1 MSWTEM
7 ETGLTFLMLTP
18 PLAAVSTSAL
28 WAQGILDWI
37 ILSVWQC
44 VFYTL
49 RCEHLTRLYH
59 TDHTPAT
66 KYRELQLQNENL
78 WHVKLEIEIFVHIL
92 SPNPVVNQR
101 LHPSHQLNTILCQ
114 PSQRYSATGGPTQV
128 SRLGTAG
135 KTIQSND
142 FIVKMNQVLWFYYS
156 QVSLI
161 FFAISHWNYKT
172 NLDNN
177 SYLLQNGVLSSLSW
191 FYNDRMLRK
200 IQDKFGKVVKHSWQM
215 YYPRRNFFW
224 IALKFRAFGI
234 INKCGAGWCGVRS
247 VRWQPS
253 LSKPRS
259 PPLFVVLNSR

>member
-1 MSWTEM
+1 M
-7 ETGLTFLMLTP
+7 
-18 PLAAVSTSAL
+18 
-28 WAQGILDWI
+28 WI
-37 ILSVWQC
+37 IHVSCHILFIQSLWV
-44 VFYTL
+44 T
-49 RCEHLTRLYH
+49 HN
-59 TDHTPAT
+59 T
-66 KYRELQLQNENL
+66 KYSQPASFKWEFMTWNL
-78 WHVKLEIEIFVHIL
+78 KIEIFLHIL

-177 SYLLQNGVLSSLSW
+177 SYLQQNGVLSSLSW

-224 IALKFRAFGI
+224 IALKFLALDI
-234 INKCGAGWCGVRS
+234 IRNVMWYDEHWAAARCD
-247 VRWQPS
+247 
-253 LSKPRS
+253 RS
-259 PPLFVVLNSR
+259 PPLFVQLNSEA